1 MLTYT
6 IIMQEAKFFHA
17 ILKYLQLIV
26 IVSVVFY
33 FGKPLLVPLFFGLL
47 TAIVMCPVSRWLE
60 RKGCSRAVAIFICL
74 FIITLLIAA
83 LGLLLVWQINLLRK
97 DAPAI
102 IEKASAF
109 IHTIQRQAAV
119 SLGMEE
125 VQGNWGERL
134 VSGAAGMAGTVFSI
148 ASSTFFMLFMIPIY
162 AALFLYHRN
171 VFVQF
176 LQAVV
181 PAKYRHQLDNIL
193 NETIHTYFN
202 YIKGMVLVYIIVGI
216 LNSIGLLALG
226 VRHAILFGMLCA
238 VMTIIPY
245 VGLIVSALLPIS
257 VVWMDTGNIM
267 YPIGV
272 VALFTLVQYL
282 EANLI
287 FPKVVGTQ
295 LNVSTFAIL
304 IAIITGGIVWGVSG
318 MVLFIPFAAILKI
331 ISDNIEELKPLN
343 ILLGRK

>member
-1 MLTYT
+1 
-6 IIMQEAKFFHA
+6 MQGAKFFNTA
-17 ILKYLQLIV
+17 VKYLELIV
-26 IVSVVFY
+26 IVSVLFY

-74 FIITLLIAA
+74 FIVTLLIAA
-83 LGLLLVWQINLLRK
+83 LGLLLAWQVNLLRK
-97 DAPAI
+97 DALAI
-102 IEKASAF
+102 VEKTSAF
-109 IHTIQRQAAV
+109 IHSLQRQAAA
-119 SLGMEE
+119 SFGMEQ
-125 VQGNWGERL
+125 VQSNWGERL
-134 VSGAAGMAGTVFSI
+134 ISGASGIAGTVFNA
-148 ASSTFFMLFMIPIY
+148 ASSTFFMLMMIPVY
-162 AALFLYHRN
+162 MVLFLYHRN

-176 LQAVV
+176 LQTVV
-181 PAKYRHQLDNIL
+181 PLKYKQQLDNIL
-193 NETIHTYFN
+193 NQTIHTYFN

-238 VMTIIPY
+238 AMTVIPY
-245 VGLIVSALLPIS
+245 VGLLISALLPITI
-257 VVWMDTGNIM
+257 VWMDTGNII

-272 VALFTLVQYL
+272 VALFTFVQYL
-282 EANLI
+282 EANVI

-304 IAIITGGIVWGVSG
+304 IAIIAGGIVWGVSG

-343 ILLGRK
+343 ILLGRR

>member
-1 MLTYT
+1 
-6 IIMQEAKFFHA
+6 MQATKSLHTTV
-17 ILKYLQLIV
+17 KYLELV
-26 IVSVVFY
+26 IAVSVLLY
-33 FGKPLLVPLFFGLL
+33 FGKPLFVPLFFGLL
-47 TAIVMCPVSRWLE
+47 TAIVLVPVCRRLEKNGASRYL
-60 RKGCSRAVAIFICL
+60 AILICL
-74 FIITLLIAA
+74 LIVTVLIAA
-83 LGLLLVWQINLLRK
+83 LVLLLLWQVNMLQK

-102 IEKASAF
+102 MAKASVF
-109 IHTIQRQAAV
+109 IHQLQQQAAAKF
-119 SLGMEE
+119 GIEQ
-125 VQGNWGERL
+125 VQINLGERL
-134 VSGAAGMAGTVFSI
+134 TAGAAGILGVVFSV

-162 AALFLYHRN
+162 TALFLYHRN
-171 VFVQF
+171 VFVRF
-176 LQAVV
+176 LQSVV
-181 PAKYRHQLDNIL
+181 PAKHKHQLDDIL

-202 YIKGMVLVYIIVGI
+202 YIKGMVLVYIVVGV

-245 VGLIVSALLPIS
+245 LGLIISSLLPIT
-257 VVWMDTGNIM
+257 VVWMDTGNVI

-272 VALFTLVQYL
+272 VALFTFVQYL
-282 EANLI
+282 EANVI

-304 IAIITGGIVWGVSG
+304 VAIIAGGIVWGVSG

>member
-1 MLTYT
+1 
-6 IIMQEAKFFHA
+6 MQETRFFHTA
-17 ILKYLQLIV
+17 VKYLQLILL
-26 IVSVVFY
+26 VSVLFY

-47 TAIVMCPVSRWLE
+47 TAIVLCPVCRWLE
-60 RKGCSRAVAIFICL
+60 RKGCSRSLAVFICL
-74 FIITLLIAA
+74 FIVALLVAA
-83 LGLLLVWQINLLRK
+83 FALLLVWQVNLLRK

-102 IEKASAF
+102 IAKATVL
-109 IHTIQRQAAV
+109 IHNLQQKFV
-119 SLGMEE
+119 VFFGMEQ
-125 VQGNWGERL
+125 VQTNWGERFI
-134 VSGAAGMAGTVFSI
+134 SAATGMAGAVFSA

-176 LQAVV
+176 LQLVV
-181 PAKYRHQLDNIL
+181 PVKYKHQLDEIL

-202 YIKGMVLVYIIVGI
+202 YIKGMVLVYIIVGV

-245 VGLIVSALLPIS
+245 LGIIISALLPIT
-257 VVWMDTGNIM
+257 VVWMDTGNLF
-267 YPIGV
+267 YPVAV
-272 VALFTLVQYL
+272 VALFTFVQYL
-282 EANLI
+282 EANII

-295 LNVSTFAIL
+295 LNVSTFVIL
-304 IAIITGGIVWGVSG
+304 VAIIAGGIVWGVSG

-331 ISDNIEELKPLN
+331 ISGHIEEFKPLN
-343 ILLGRK
+343 ILLSRK